1 MQLSRSFSIDSFF
14 NRQHLVGCFLFAQ
27 GAKLLFILEKI
38 ELTPFFRVRGSHHFF
53 FNPVSKKTA
62 SVPVHGNEYLS
73 PGLLKEVLRD
83 IDLSVEEY
91 EKLRQKV

>member
-1 MQLSRSFSIDSFF
+1 M
-14 NRQHLVGCFLFAQ
+14 
-27 GAKLLFILEKI
+27 AKLHPLPAKKMIKILRHLGFQ
-38 ELTPFFRVRGSHHFF
+38 ELRVRGSHHFF

-73 PGLLKEVLRD
+73 PGLLKEVLGD